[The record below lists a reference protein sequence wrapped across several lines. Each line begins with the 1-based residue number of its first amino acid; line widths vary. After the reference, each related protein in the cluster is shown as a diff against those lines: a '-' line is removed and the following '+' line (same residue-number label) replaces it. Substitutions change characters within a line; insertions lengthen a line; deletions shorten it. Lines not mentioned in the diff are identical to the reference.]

1 MTKQKGNNRFTDS
14 LSSEEKVNQ
23 IDNNDIILKILKD
36 EFPDDVFYAKN
47 SLSPDSPAAQARGV
61 FKKVQKPFPA
71 AERNTQ
77 NVLHISTEK
86 DEYSKYDLA
95 KTFPTIDDDVLDDL
109 IEEEWEYFEK
119 GEPTVI
125 VQPVKDSGLFLVNAD
140 VDIGDMHDLYI
151 DGGPHNIDEEDDI
164 ANSVF
169 CVFYIDNG
177 TAYAIPT
184 YKTLEVMLVE
194 RGTSYSIIKEATTD
208 QIKDFD
214 LLIDGETSD
223 DVDYGGVDLDQD
235 DDDDV
240 TPAEEFR
247 ARSLPTRDGEW
258 NYSIRHRSGYLPKSP
273 FLRDPGDYIKPET
286 ARNADGRKG
295 EDENGDPIV
304 DIWVKEDPNDR
315 YFDQVFQKQTFREM
329 LREDFEGKMIIADWP
344 SPDYISSQVS
354 QGTSISSD
362 DAVLNLRIMINGH
375 WKAVTQGPVM
385 KLYAYLNDFDIS
397 DYEDD
402 PAQGRYGEQGYI
414 QLLIDAGGITV
425 VQPNGGRDARNDAQQ
440 GGSDLDKKTEPLW
453 GAFPHIVDA
462 DDDNISGVD
471 IAEYRE
477 YLDNFSNGGDPFG
490 IEYLQPYEPGGSIK
504 YYPEKQYQDLI
515 AQAIQQEQIDAIK
528 ELIWEIWPGIAAK
541 VTNTKIQFDSL
552 PADYCQYVTDKLGP
566 SSPLYNVMMSKN
578 GDWKYIKR
586 KPLVGRDKILT
597 KASSKRL
604 FKICSQ
610 KIGIRQSLSNTQE
623 DRLVSNWKWMK
634 TVKREKFKTWSTGH
648 RPGIARNIPVRRG
661 HGASLSNL
669 FGIQQTR
676 LASSM
681 FGRAFAAPKFGAF
694 IGSMVTNPM
703 SLIKGRASVI
713 ELLMAN
719 KLLSQVPADE
729 YSFPPWEFVDDN
741 WYLTACI
748 LNEIDEDVEGFKQA
762 ADAADTSI
770 DFASKIIDDVYDD
783 LGEVDYRMLHADSVE
798 EFQTLYEELLEM
810 EALCDGVND
819 DGLYSLG
826 NNLRT
831 AIDGFLRDQLKRQY
845 NAIQYLRKRVYE
857 DGNEWKRSKR
867 YGIVWPKGPQDIM
880 NSYVPGCKFDN
891 FLPNKNLPGNR
902 A

>member
-1 MTKQKGNNRFTDS
+1 MAKQKGNNRFTDS

-23 IDNNDIILKILKD
+23 IDNNDIVLKILKD
-36 EFPDDVFYAKN
+36 EFPDDEFFAKD
-47 SLSPDSPAAQARGV
+47 SLSPDSPSLQARGV
-61 FKKVQKPFPA
+61 FKKIQKPFPA

-109 IEEEWEYFEK
+109 IDEEWEYFEK
-119 GEPTVI
+119 GEPTVV
-125 VQPVKDSGLFLVNAD
+125 VQPVKETGLFLVNSD
-140 VDIGDMHDLYI
+140 VDLGDMHDLYI

-169 CVFYIDNG
+169 CVFYIDSG
-177 TAYAIPT
+177 VAYAIPT

-194 RGTSYSIIKEATTD
+194 RGTTYSTIKEATID

-223 DVDYGGVDLDQD
+223 AVDYGGVDLDED

-240 TPAEEFR
+240 SPAEEFR

-258 NYSIRHRSGYLPKSP
+258 NYSIRFRSGYRPKAP
-273 FLRDPGDYIKPET
+273 FLRDPGDYIKPEP

-295 EDENGDPIV
+295 EDENGDPII

-354 QGTSISSD
+354 MGTSESSD

-375 WKAVTQGPVM
+375 WKLVTQGPVM
-385 KLYAYLNDFDIS
+385 KLYAYLNEYDIS
-397 DYEDD
+397 NYDDD
-402 PAQGRYGEQGYI
+402 PAQGRYGENGYI
-414 QLLIDAGGITV
+414 QLLIDAGGIQI
-425 VQPNGGRDARNDAQQ
+425 VQPNGGRDLRNDAQT
-440 GGSDLDKKTEPLW
+440 GGSSLDRKTEPLW
-453 GAFPHIVDA
+453 GSFPHIVEA
-462 DDDNISGVD
+462 DDDGTSGVD
-471 IAEYRE
+471 IAEYKE
-477 YLDNFSNGGDPFG
+477 YLDNFSNGGDPFE
-490 IEYLQPYEPGGSIK
+490 IDYLKPYEPAGSIK

-515 AQAIQQEQIDAIK
+515 AQAIQQEQIEAIK
-528 ELIWEIWPGIAAK
+528 DLIWEIWPGIAAK
-541 VTNTKIQFDSL
+541 VANTKIQFDSL
-552 PADYCQYVTDKLGP
+552 PADFCEYVTDKLGP
-566 SSPLYNVMMSKN
+566 TSPLYSVMMSKN

-586 KPLVGRDKILT
+586 KPLIGKDKILT

-604 FKICSQ
+604 FKVCSQ
-610 KIGIRQSLSNTQE
+610 KIGIRNSLSDTQE

-661 HGASLSNL
+661 HGSSLFNR
-669 FGIQQTR
+669 FNIQQTKI
-676 LASSM
+676 AGSM
-681 FGRAFAAPKFGAF
+681 FGRAFAPPKFGAF

-770 DFASKIIDDVYDD
+770 EFASKIIDDVYDD
-783 LGEVDYRMLHADSVE
+783 LGE
-798 EFQTLYEELLEM
+798 T
-810 EALCDGVND
+810 D
-819 DGLYSLG
+819 D
-826 NNLRT
+826 R
-831 AIDGFLRDQLKRQY
+831 
-845 NAIQYLRKRVYE
+845 
-857 DGNEWKRSKR
+857 
-867 YGIVWPKGPQDIM
+867 
-880 NSYVPGCKFDN
+880 C
-891 FLPNKNLPGNR
+891 
-902 A
+902 